1 MKTPAT
7 FLVALALAL
16 PVMAHEGEDHGAPA
30 QAAPTE
36 VGRAPR
42 AAAATATET
51 FALLAVGERDGLTLY
66 LDDVATNAPVDGARL
81 EVQGDGWTAGAA
93 RVEAGVYR
101 VASDRLA
108 SPGSHP
114 LTVVVQTD
122 DAADLMTLTLEV
134 PDGVTAPRRT
144 AEATSRNARVVWGAS
159 GAVVLAGAGLV
170 AARRRN
176 QRLRQ
181 GGESR

>member
-1 MKTPAT
+1 
-7 FLVALALAL
+7 
-16 PVMAHEGEDHGAPA
+16 
-30 QAAPTE
+30 
-36 VGRAPR
+36 
-42 AAAATATET
+42 
-51 FALLAVGERDGLTLY
+51 
-66 LDDVATNAPVDGARL
+66 NAPVDGARL
-81 EVQGDGWTAGAA
+81 EVQGDGWTAGAG

-122 DAADLMTLTLEV
+122 DASDLMTLALEV

-170 AARRRN
+170 AARRRSR
-176 QRLRQ
+176 RLRRE
-181 GGESR
+181 GESR

>member
-1 MKTPAT
+1 MKTPAS
-7 FLVALALAL
+7 FLIALALAL
-16 PVMAHEGEDHGAPA
+16 PAMAHEGEDHGAPPE
-30 QAAPTE
+30 AAPTDA
-36 VGRAPR
+36 GRAPR
-42 AAAATATET
+42 AATATET
-51 FALLAVGERDGLTLY
+51 FALLAVGGRDGLTLY
-66 LDDVATNAPVDGARL
+66 LDDVATNAPVDGARF

-101 VASDRLA
+101 VASDRFA

-122 DAADLMTLTLEV
+122 DSADLMTLTLEV

-176 QRLRQ
+176 RRLRP